1 MYSYSFNVYNTNLQ
15 LSFYCLQYK
24 CTAILLMFQ
33 SRTTITTDCIYLDI
47 EYVLFSII
55 WYLLTYLYLQTIL
68 DIKVILKKK
77 LS

>member
-1 MYSYSFNVYNTNLQ
+1 
-15 LSFYCLQYK
+15 
-24 CTAILLMFQ
+24 MFQ
-33 SRTTITTDCIYLDI
+33 SLTTIITDCITGVYIFYLDI

-68 DIKVILKKK
+68 DIKVILKKT